1 MKKGLLAVFFACIA
15 AVCCFAAAGCS
26 NSSGVGVALNERY
39 IQYYSKDKPAEEQ
52 TYYIFLS
59 ETEGEYHE
67 CSSAGSDYTV
77 HFRYEIVGDTL
88 YGFYDSVE
96 YGDGHTQPES
106 VSTRW
111 ALVCTPSEK
120 FLDKGS
126 EEPWFNENYLKNTI
140 PNYGAGENI

>member
-26 NSSGVGVALNERY
+26 NSSGIGVALNERY

-67 CSSAGSDYTV
+67 YSSAGSDYTV

-96 YGDGHTQPES
+96 YGNWHTQPES

-111 ALVCTPSEK
+111 ALVCAPSEK

-126 EEPWFNENYLKNTI
+126 EEP
-140 PNYGAGENI
+140 